1 MTAINGYEVKTEWII
16 VPTGS
21 WAMAKKNGKIFF
33 FKKLGYPKYPE
44 NPETYPPESE
54 TTVKMKACCE
64 EFEKV
69 FKEKAAAIKAAND
82 KCGTLVP
89 PMELMRAKQ
98 TYYYVTEAVEGE
110 SLAPGDVC
118 NLPQADRCAI
128 MRHLAEALVALES
141 AGVVHGSITPSNVLL
156 VKKDGRFRPMIVGFD
171 GSFYSGR
178 PPAPE
183 NIQPTP
189 EYNSPEVAAYL
200 SEKDP
205 AIGSGISSASDV
217 YSVALLFYLYQTGKQ
232 LLPKKDTAYD
242 YPYQATFGDLDV
254 SAASGYGKFLA
265 LLEKMMAPKAG
276 DRPESKDLPAMLDKL
291 KG

>member
-1 MTAINGYEVKTEWII
+1 
-16 VPTGS
+16 
-21 WAMAKKNGKIFF
+21 
-33 FKKLGYPKYPE
+33 
-44 NPETYPPESE
+44 
-54 TTVKMKACCE
+54 
-64 EFEKV
+64 
-69 FKEKAAAIKAAND
+69 
-82 KCGTLVP
+82 
-89 PMELMRAKQ
+89 
-98 TYYYVTEAVEGE
+98 
-110 SLAPGDVC
+110 
-118 NLPQADRCAI
+118 
-128 MRHLAEALVALES
+128 
-141 AGVVHGSITPSNVLL
+141 
-156 VKKDGRFRPMIVGFD
+156 MIVGFD
-171 GSFYSGR
+171 GSFYPGR

-242 YPYQATFGDLDV
+242 YPYQANFGDLDV